1 MADPS
6 FDNEL
11 TRLFAQAPVY
21 AQALGELRAGQ
32 KQSHWMWFVFPQLIG
47 LGESAMSRQYGIH
60 SLAEASSYLAHPVLG
75 ARYRECCQ
83 ALMNVRGKSARDIFG
98 SPDDM
103 KFQSSLTLFA
113 ETAPDEILFFNL
125 LEKYFDGEADEATL
139 EKLS

>member
-1 MADPS
+1 MSLDR
-6 FDNEL
+6 FV
-11 TRLFAQAPVY
+11 TAQAPVY

-60 SLAEASSYLAHPVLG
+60 SLAEASLYLAHPVLG
-75 ARYRECCQ
+75 TRYRECCQ

-125 LEKYFDGEADEATL
+125 LEKYFDGDADEATL

>member
-1 MADPS
+1 MS
-6 FDNEL
+6 LERFV
-11 TRLFAQAPVY
+11 TAQAPVY
-21 AQALGELRAGQ
+21 AQALTELRAGQ

-60 SLAEASSYLAHPVLG
+60 SVDEASSYLAHPVLG

-83 ALMNVRGKSARDIFG
+83 ALMNVRGKSAREIFG
-98 SPDDM
+98 TPDDM

-125 LEKYFDGEADEATL
+125 LEKYFDGDADEATL
-139 EKLS
+139 EKLT

>member
-1 MADPS
+1 MS
-6 FDNEL
+6 LERFV
-11 TRLFAQAPVY
+11 TAQAPIY
-21 AQALGELRAGQ
+21 AQALAELRAGQ
-32 KQSHWMWFVFPQLIG
+32 KQSHWMWFIFPQLID

>member
-1 MADPS
+1 
-6 FDNEL
+6 
-11 TRLFAQAPVY
+11 
-21 AQALGELRAGQ
+21 
-32 KQSHWMWFVFPQLIG
+32 
-47 LGESAMSRQYGIH
+47 
-60 SLAEASSYLAHPVLG
+60 
-75 ARYRECCQ
+75 
-83 ALMNVRGKSARDIFG
+83 MNVRGNSARDIFG